1 MNMRDRKRAALAMWA
16 PPVDQNEAEVLATL
30 TQVRRARVDLLRQPG
45 ALAEIRSHIKAV
57 KGHGGR
63 SLRKMLAEDL
73 KLMRRLDRQER
84 MSA

>member
-1 MNMRDRKRAALAMWA
+1 
-16 PPVDQNEAEVLATL
+16 
-30 TQVRRARVDLLRQPG
+30 VDLLRQPG